1 MAFFLYRQDITE
13 MLANFKETHS
23 WNSYSMGEKIREEIK
38 LDARRKTAVFI
49 LFALVAAVVNVIAAG
64 CYFEYMEKEY
74 LVLLLLRQYL
84 QPPLAFLFILI
95 TTVFNTLSIFS
106 LYYFFYYLLHFKY
119 QFRLFDVYV
128 KRIAA
133 EISKCESND
142 NGDDG
147 QLKVKRALFDVVEHH
162 NILKKLR
169 ICLFFFSK
177 LVILVFLLQNLQ
189 FLGFGRKIPTF

>member
-23 WNSYSMGEKIREEIK
+23 WNSYSMGKKIREEIK

-74 LVLLLLRQYL
+74 LVLLVLRQYL
-84 QPPLAFLFILI
+84 QPPLAFLFIL
-95 TTVFNTLSIFS
+95 TMTVFNTLSIFS

-128 KRIAA
+128 KRIAT
-133 EISKCESND
+133 EISKCESNG
-142 NGDDG
+142 NDG
-147 QLKVKRALFDVVEHH
+147 QLEVKRALFDVVERH
-162 NILKKLR
+162 NILKELS
-169 ICLFFFSK
+169 IGLFFFRKSS
-177 LVILVFLLQNLQ
+177 LVSVEKSQYFDHMHNM
-189 FLGFGRKIPTF
+189 